1 MLVYL
6 GIPRGRKTCYTF
18 FPVTLESRVILDT
31 RIFLRKIKRW
41 PHVGA
46 FPVKNST
53 CFCLFSSHVDSEA
66 QELSCYVASEKIWK
80 YPQGNPRKIR

>member
-18 FPVTLESRVILDT
+18 FPVTLESRVILHT

-46 FPVKNST
+46 FPVKTST

-66 QELSCYVASEKIWK
+66 QELQCYVASEKIWN